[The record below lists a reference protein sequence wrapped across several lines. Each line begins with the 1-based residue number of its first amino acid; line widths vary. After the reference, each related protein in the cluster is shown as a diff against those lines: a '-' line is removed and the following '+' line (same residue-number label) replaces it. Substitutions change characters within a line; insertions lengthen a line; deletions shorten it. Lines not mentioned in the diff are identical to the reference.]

1 MTRYEIRIDQ
11 QNVARQEKTLYARRE
26 ARAIHRE
33 LAEREGEARDYNFTI
48 R

>member
-1 MTRYEIRIDQ
+1 MTCYEIRIDQ
-11 QNVARQEKTLYARRE
+11 QNVARQEMTLQARKE
-26 ARAIHRE
+26 ARAIHKE